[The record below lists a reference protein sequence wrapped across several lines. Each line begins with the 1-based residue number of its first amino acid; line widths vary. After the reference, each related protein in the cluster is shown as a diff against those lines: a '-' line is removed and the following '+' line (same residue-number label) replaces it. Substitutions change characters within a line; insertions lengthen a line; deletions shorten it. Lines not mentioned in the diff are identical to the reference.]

1 MQKKKITKAL
11 CFAILTIL
19 VYACASM
26 GNPQGGPY
34 DETPPKVVRSNPDNK
49 TINNKQKRI
58 SLLFDEYIKLE
69 NASEKIVV
77 SPPQKEMPEIRT
89 EGKRIDIE
97 LFDSL
102 QPNTTY
108 TIDFGDAIVDNNE
121 GNPMGQ
127 YTYSFSTGNEIERG
141 GR

>member
-1 MQKKKITKAL
+1 
-11 CFAILTIL
+11 
-19 VYACASM
+19 
-26 GNPQGGPY
+26 
-34 DETPPKVVRSNPDNK
+34 
-49 TINNKQKRI
+49 
-58 SLLFDEYIKLE
+58 
-69 NASEKIVV
+69 
-77 SPPQKEMPEIRT
+77 MPEIRT

-127 YTYSFSTGNEIERG
+127 YTYSFSTGSEIDTMEVSGNVLNAEDLEPIKGILVGLHRETDEKALRTKPFLRVARTNG
-141 GR
+141 CRRRLSV